1 MICFSLFCPISLGHP
16 RAEWIL
22 LPRRA
27 AAFWE
32 GPKGFTGR
40 NRESRS
46 REAAGRRNYPEAVP
60 KERSG
65 ENGTSA
71 KSPSYRGDQG
81 ERSRGGKLCGK
92 ETPPLLCSTIV
103 KRRGTWRSPWCRSRP
118 ANARRAAAKSTAM
131 KKL

>member
-1 MICFSLFCPISLGHP
+1 MISFSFFCPISLGHP

-32 GPKGFTGR
+32 GTEGFPGR
-40 NRESRS
+40 NRESRR

-65 ENGTSA
+65 RNA
-71 KSPSYRGDQG
+71 N
-81 ERSRGGKLCGK
+81 
-92 ETPPLLCSTIV
+92 
-103 KRRGTWRSPWCRSRP
+103 KRRIITTSIPSQSGQASQRGNIRHVGDGPI
-118 ANARRAAAKSTAM
+118 
-131 KKL
+131 